1 MPLNKERGSRMK
13 RLVCILLAAM
23 TALSLAACQKTPE
36 EVIVVKKD
44 MERMVEQANQPDNGN
59 PMDTLDIPEGQYI
72 FSATGLDGRLRINVD
87 ANIERPDAQAMPI
100 VRVEQGGFSQEL
112 VTKIFDCLFA
122 GKTAFESGNNVIAKG
137 EAEKFLLE
145 AKQRLGNGSYAA
157 QGYTEDEYKSLIA
170 KLEEQYKNAPAAVPE
185 SPVSNGDMALKNIEN
200 VGDYL
205 SLDVSTKEESQDGT
219 YRTLSVSTPFS
230 QAARQSGFGTHL
242 FYNYY
247 PHGDV
252 PPNYNT
258 QGIVRID
265 SDADLPEEVRRKL
278 TIGIDK
284 ARSMCDGFF
293 SSIGLPEIRFGYAF
307 LVGDWGAGM
316 FTDDGREM
324 GAPAENFAYRLYYT
338 RFLQGVSS
346 FVNMNWG
353 LRDDDS
359 SMPWS
364 YECICFTV
372 NNDGIVSIDWHN
384 PINALETVQESSA
397 MKPFDQIMGVFETMV
412 KTEYEAF
419 VDQWTD
425 GRGEMD
431 IDISA
436 IQFCLVRVR
445 EPNVNNATGLMVPA
459 WVFYG
464 NNEMI
469 YDDGHISYDSH
480 GGSASSW
487 NKEPFPILI
496 VNAIDGSIIDLSKG
510 Y

>member
-1 MPLNKERGSRMK
+1 MRRY
-13 RLVCILLAAM
+13 VAILLCMAVAFG
-23 TALSLAACQKTPE
+23 AAACQPTPE
-36 EVIVVKKD
+36 QAIVVKKD
-44 MERMVEQANQPDNGN
+44 TERMIEQAAQPSNGVAI
-59 PMDTLDIPEGQYI
+59 DEVGIPEGRYT
-72 FSATGLDGRLRINVD
+72 FSAEGLNGRLRINVD
-87 ANIERPDAQAMPI
+87 AEIEAPAAQAMPI

-145 AKQRLGNGSYAA
+145 AKQRLENGSYAA

-170 KLEEQYKNAPAAVPE
+170 ELEEQYKNAPAAVPE
-185 SPVSNGDMALKNIEN
+185 SPVSNGDMSLKNIEN

-205 SLDVSTKEESQDGT
+205 SLDVNTKEESQDGT
-219 YRTLSVSTPFS
+219 YRTLSVITPFS

-284 ARSMCDGFF
+284 ARSMCDEFF
-293 SSIGLPEIRFGYAF
+293 SSIGLPEIRFGYGF

-316 FTDDGREM
+316 FTGDGREM

-338 RFLQGVSS
+338 RFLQDVSS

-397 MKPFDQIMGVFETMV
+397 MKPFERIMGVFETMV

-464 NNEMI
+464 NNKVVHSN
-469 YDDGHISYDSH
+469 GSVSYDLAH
-480 GGSASSW
+480 GSGSTW
-487 NKEPFPILI
+487 NKEPFPVLI
-496 VNAIDGSIIDLSKG
+496 INAIDGSIIDLGKG